1 MESIRIQTSQNVAIE
16 QELAG
21 VGDRLIAGLI
31 DIALLIMIGLIGS
44 FTLSSLGADGNTEMY
59 LMIAFNFILL
69 CYHPL
74 CEIFLGGASLG
85 KRAMNLKVIRLDGS
99 AFRTSDAIIR
109 WLFSLIEI
117 FMTMGGLA
125 TAVVALSS
133 KGQRLG
139 DLAAGTTVIK
149 TKDSLG
155 VLQQNL
161 SKKPKISESYIPT
174 FNGVLRLNDQEID
187 LLSKSIEIFRETMD
201 RKPMEKA
208 KAMVEQRLEISSDM
222 HPIKFLDT
230 IQKDYLY
237 YSLKSQEQVE
247 RTIQ

>member
-21 VGDRLIAGLI
+21 VGDRLIAGII
-31 DIALLIMIGLIGS
+31 DLALMIFIGLIG
-44 FTLSSLGADGNTEMY
+44 FAILSSIGTDENTQIFLILG
-59 LMIAFNFILL
+59 FNFILL
-69 CYHPL
+69 TYHPL

-85 KRAMNLKVIRLDGS
+85 KRAMNLRVIRLDGS

-125 TAVVALSS
+125 TAVVALSA

-149 TKDSLG
+149 IKDSLG
-155 VLQQNL
+155 LLEQSL
-161 SKKPKISESYIPT
+161 EKKPKIAEDYVPT
-174 FNGVLRLNDQEID
+174 FNGVLRLTDQEID
-187 LLSKSIEIFRETMD
+187 LLSKSIDIFRNSQD

-208 KAMVEQRLEISSDM
+208 KAMVEQRLEISSEM
-222 HPIKFLDT
+222 HPIKFLET
-230 IQKDYLY
+230 IRKDYLY
-237 YSLKSQEQVE
+237 YSLKSQEQLE
-247 RTIQ
+247 KGLH

>member
-31 DIALLIMIGLIGS
+31 DLVLLFIIGLIGIS
-44 FTLSSLGADGNTEMY
+44 ALTYFLDENNTQMY
-59 LMIAFNFILL
+59 LLIAFNFILL
-69 CYHPL
+69 SYHPL

-85 KRAMNLKVIRLDGS
+85 KRGMNLRVIRLDGS
-99 AFRTSDAIIR
+99 SFRTSDAIIR

-125 TAVVALSS
+125 TAVVALSA

-139 DLAAGTTVIK
+139 DIAAGTTVIK
-149 TKDSLG
+149 IKDSLG
-155 VLQQNL
+155 LLEQSL
-161 SKKPKISESYIPT
+161 EKKPKIAEDYIPT
-174 FNGVLRLNDQEID
+174 FNGVLRLSDQEID
-187 LLSKSIEIFRETMD
+187 LLSKSIDIFRKTQD

-208 KAMVEQRLEISSDM
+208 VAMVEQRLGINSDM

-237 YSLKSQEQVE
+237 YSLKSQEI
-247 RTIQ
+247 RG